1 MADFLPDKKYNYI
14 WQSSKFKDLALSG
27 SDISQFE
34 NNAGYLTKNDIP
46 SSSTSSLITSAS
58 FLDPNL
64 IFTKGDSSTFNVN
77 ISSLTVTFAATSSYI
92 DGGTF

>member
-27 SDISQFE
+27 SNISQFA
-34 NNAGYLTKNDIP
+34 NDVGYITTSSIP
-46 SSSTSSLITSAS
+46 SSPTGSLLTSAS

-64 IFTKGDSSTFNVN
+64 IFIKGDSSTFNVN